1 MMDVH
6 AYNLWQRQDQTSV
19 EVRQIKNALLKL
31 ENANPT
37 FKYELGQI
45 EAKVR
50 DDSTTLSE
58 KRRAELTELLVS
70 YLEPL
75 MDRHQHDTH
84 LQSHRKYLERL
95 AKYKR
100 QDAIIRG
107 QSPKGITA
115 EEMANYSFAHSAG
128 KGVNYGTGGL
138 APNKG
143 MDPETGEYTIILKY
157 EGSLEISLFKRYIRK
172 YPSSGKI
179 DLYSTI
185 KSFFTA
191 GHELGLV
198 KSQLGEL
205 LINLLDTKE
214 VKESP
219 DKMTG
224 DIFKEEMT
232 VNPHKT
238 ILKIIKMVSRNTGQA
253 FAIREKLSQYKRP
266 EGLPVD
272 TCIGTLETICEEYY
286 RNFYPGA
293 SEEKRRQKVESR
305 VIAMLPDI
313 VDRDVRKQLRIHMK
327 ENDNNGIDNELDLLR
342 RFLSRIEGDRR
353 HVGGQHLSSQALA
366 YMSYYNKDSK
376 DDKKSRSSR
385 QPGRGRTD
393 RSDNRRRRSFRSPST
408 ESRAGSRSSTRTSAQ
423 TSAATS
429 AASSREA
436 SRSSP
441 RRRPLSSD
449 TSRGSSRASSAHS
462 NTSVPRT
469 QRRESTDRRSRE
481 RNEEKRSEKKKKKDS
496 NYNDRKKDRKQRD
509 KSLDNPRCPLCFE
522 EECTNRG
529 KDKCQLR
536 PGLEY
541 SEERLGAC
549 GICHRGFHITTRDC
563 LDWPLK
569 RARMKKRRTGD
580 GGSTQ
585 SKN

>member
-1 MMDVH
+1 
-6 AYNLWQRQDQTSV
+6 
-19 EVRQIKNALLKL
+19 
-31 ENANPT
+31 
-37 FKYELGQI
+37 
-45 EAKVR
+45 
-50 DDSTTLSE
+50 
-58 KRRAELTELLVS
+58 
-70 YLEPL
+70 

-128 KGVNYGTGGL
+128 KGVNYGGSGGL

-157 EGSLEISLFKRYIRK
+157 EGSLDMVLFKRYIRK

-179 DLYSTI
+179 DLYTTI

-198 KSQLGEL
+198 KAQLGEL
-205 LINLLDTKE
+205 LINMLDTKE

-253 FAIREKLSQYKRP
+253 FAIREKLGQYKRP
-266 EGLPVD
+266 EGLPVE

-305 VIAMLPDI
+305 VVAMLPDL

-342 RFLSRIEGDRR
+342 RFLSRIEGDRK

-376 DDKKSRSSR
+376 EDKKSRSSR
-385 QPGRGRTD
+385 QPGKGRTG
-393 RSDNRRRRSFRSPST
+393 RSDNRRGRSFRSSST
-408 ESRAGSRSSTRTSAQ
+408 ESRTGSKSPAQ
-423 TSAATS
+423 TSAASST
-429 AASSREA
+429 ASSRET

-441 RRRPLSSD
+441 RRRALSSD

-462 NTSVPRT
+462 NVSVPRI
-469 QRRESTDRRSRE
+469 RRKESTDRRSRE
-481 RNEEKRSEKKKKKDS
+481 RNEERRSEKKKKKDS
-496 NYNDRKKDRKQRD
+496 NYNDKKKERRQRD
-509 KSLDNPRCPLCFE
+509 KSSDNPKCPLCFE

-536 PGLEY
+536 PELEY
-541 SEERLGAC
+541 SEERTGAC
-549 GICHRGFHITTRDC
+549 GVCHRGYHITTRDC

-580 GGSTQ
+580 GASAQ

>member
-1 MMDVH
+1 MDVH
-6 AYNLWQRQDQTSV
+6 AYNLWQRQDKTSV

-115 EEMANYSFAHSAG
+115 EEMANYSFAHSAA
-128 KGVNYGTGGL
+128 KGVNYGGTGGL

-143 MDPETGEYTIILKY
+143 MDPETGDYTIILKY
-157 EGSLEISLFKRYIRK
+157 EGSLEISLFKKYIRK

-179 DLYSTI
+179 NLYGTL

-191 GHELGLV
+191 GHELGLT
-198 KSQLGEL
+198 KAQLGEL
-205 LINLLDTKE
+205 LINLLDTRE

-224 DIFKEEMT
+224 DIYKEEMT
-232 VNPHKT
+232 INPHRT

-253 FAIREKLSQYKRP
+253 FAIREKLSQFKRP

-272 TCIGTLETICEEYY
+272 TVIGTLETICEEYY

-293 SEEKRRQKVESR
+293 SEEKRRRKVEEK
-305 VIAMLPDI
+305 VVAMLPDI
-313 VDRDVRKQLRIHMK
+313 VDKDVKKSLRIHMK

-342 RFLSRIEGDRR
+342 KFLSRIEGDRR

-366 YMSYYNKDSK
+366 YMSYYNKDAKEDRRSG
-376 DDKKSRSSR
+376 SSR
-385 QPGRGRTD
+385 QPRKGRTGRG
-393 RSDNRRRRSFRSPST
+393 DNRRRRSFRSSST
-408 ESRAGSRSSTRTSAQ
+408 ESRTGSRSSAQ

-429 AASSREA
+429 AASSRET
-436 SRSSP
+436 SRGSP
-441 RRRPLSSD
+441 RRRALSSD
-449 TSRGSSRASSAHS
+449 TSRESSRASSAHS
-462 NTSVPRT
+462 NVSVPRN
-469 QRRESTDRRSRE
+469 QRRGSTDRRSRE
-481 RNEEKRSEKKKKKDS
+481 RKEEKKSEGKKKKDS
-496 NYNDRKKDRKQRD
+496 NYNDKKKDRRQRD
-509 KSLDNPRCPLCFE
+509 KSSDNPRCPLCFE

-536 PGLEY
+536 PELEY

-549 GICHRGFHITTRDC
+549 GVCHRGYHITTRDC

-569 RARMKKRRTGD
+569 RARMKKRRTRD
-580 GGSTQ
+580 GASAQ